1 MTDLRRAAELCE
13 FCPKMCRFACPASE
27 VSSREAWTPWGKVSL
42 AVLAGRAPDPSA
54 ALAFA
59 ACSGCLRCQTYC
71 AHANDVPSILYA
83 ARASAVRAGSA
94 PQPWA
99 DVARQMSTAGHAE
112 SEDLLVAHRRTAAWA
127 ATAYWSTADVQPAS
141 STIDAV
147 ANERSVSARGAPR
160 EANPLPSSA
169 TAAHSRIA
177 RRGAVSAGAL
187 PAVLRAAAGRV
198 TSLLRA
204 GPGAAPRQAMLF
216 AGCDALAAGG
226 RLVRETLAV
235 ARAVGA
241 PLLLAPE
248 GALCCGLKLVEAGH
262 PEMFAAHAA
271 RVRAALVGAERRPA
285 PVHLVLLSPGCV
297 RALRERWPALPDGSS
312 VEHVTTYFSQAL
324 AARPDLREK
333 PPLPGA
339 VAYHDPCELARGL
352 SELTA
357 PRALLASAVEEVR
370 EPLRCATDTSCCG
383 ASGLMPRTLP
393 AVASAMA
400 QDRRAELEACGAPVV
415 TASPGCAGALGASD
429 VVSVLAR
436 WLGVEVEEAP

>member
-54 ALAFA
+54 ALAFG

-94 PQPWA
+94 PRPWA
-99 DVARQMSTAGHAE
+99 EVARRMSTAGHAE
-112 SEDLLVAHRRTAAWA
+112 EVDLLAVHRRTVDAEM
-127 ATAYWSTADVQPAS
+127 TSTASVAS
-141 STIDAV
+141 TSV
-147 ANERSVSARGAPR
+147 ERRRSGSNVRAG
-160 EANPLPSSA
+160 E
-169 TAAHSRIA
+169 
-177 RRGAVSAGAL
+177 RRGSEDGVRAGNGGPLSAFRGVAE
-187 PAVLRAAAGRV
+187 RV
-198 TSLLRA
+198 TSLVRPGRA
-204 GPGAAPRQAMLF
+204 AAPRRPILL

-235 ARAVGA
+235 ARALGA
-241 PLLLAPE
+241 PLFMAPE
-248 GALCCGLKLVEAGH
+248 EALCCGLKLVEAGH
-262 PEMFAAHAA
+262 PEMFAAQAA
-271 RVRAALVGAERRPA
+271 RVRTALLGPERHPG

-297 RALRERWPALPDGSS
+297 RAIRERWPALPDGSR
-312 VEHVTTYFSQAL
+312 VEHVTTYLSRAL
-324 AARPDLREK
+324 AERPDLREK
-333 PPLPGA
+333 PKLPGA

-370 EPLRCATDTSCCG
+370 EPLRCGTDTSCCG
-383 ASGLMPRTLP
+383 ASGLLPRTLP
-393 AVASAMA
+393 AVARAMA
-400 QDRRAELEACGAPVV
+400 EDRRAELDACGAPIV
-415 TASPGCAGALGASD
+415 TASPSCAAALASPD
-429 VVSVLAR
+429 VVSVVAR
-436 WLGVEVEEAP
+436 